1 MLWYTPTATYY
12 LLLAR
17 LSIPLNTMARLYTPG
32 KATICTSS
40 LVSIIP
46 VRFVSVILIH
56 DAGLGLGSILSRAKS
71 VTDTMVEA
79 ASLGLAESL
88 TPEEHEAG
96 LLYPKIERSEFCRLS
111 CVRRLVLMVIQ

>member
-1 MLWYTPTATYY
+1 
-12 LLLAR
+12 
-17 LSIPLNTMARLYTPG
+17 
-32 KATICTSS
+32 
-40 LVSIIP
+40 
-46 VRFVSVILIH
+46 
-56 DAGLGLGSILSRAKS
+56 
-71 VTDTMVEA
+71 MVEA